1 MTISTYTVY
10 LKSGNISVVVAESSL
25 RKDKYTELYKTD
37 QYNHKVV
44 VARFEND
51 GIEGIVIKE
60 CDSE

>member
-25 RKDKYTELYKTD
+25 RKDKYTELYKKD
-37 QYNHKVV
+37 QYGHKNV

-51 GIEGIVIKE
+51 GIEGIVIKAE
-60 CDSE
+60 SEE